1 MRALIKNV
9 GASVNLH
16 VHMQVLAQMRARI
29 RGAGKTP
36 KDLYV
41 TPRCHDE
48 SRCGCSHGHMPAC
61 AHTHR
66 KELAR

>member
-16 VHMQVLAQMRARI
+16 MHMQVLAQMRARI

-36 KDLYV
+36 KDV
-41 TPRCHDE
+41 SPRCHDE
-48 SRCGCSHGHMPAC
+48 SRCGYLHGHMSAC
-61 AHTHR
+61 AHVHR
-66 KELAR
+66 KELAG